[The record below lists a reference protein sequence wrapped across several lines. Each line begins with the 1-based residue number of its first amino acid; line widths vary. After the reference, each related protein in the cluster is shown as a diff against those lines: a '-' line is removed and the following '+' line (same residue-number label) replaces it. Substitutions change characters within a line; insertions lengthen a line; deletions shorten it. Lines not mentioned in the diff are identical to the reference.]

1 MNRHAIHI
9 AYGGYQPV
17 LSCPKVQAEILH
29 PVLNAVSAV
38 FSDYLVLPNR
48 FLSLP
53 SWPLA
58 GLTEGCSTSTGAG

>member
-29 PVLNAVSAV
+29 PVLNADSAV
-38 FSDYLVLPNR
+38 FSDYLVLPKR
-48 FLSLP
+48 VLSFP

-58 GLTEGCSTSTGAG
+58 GLTGGCSTSDVAG